1 MFDGHSPEMLLW
13 PLAETMTAAA
23 LVTDLVEAICRE
35 IAYRTECRLLEQRVE
50 LAQSS
55 YDIMRRQHE

>member
-1 MFDGHSPEMLLW
+1 MLLW